1 VSTPILT
8 SEHSDIP
15 YTEAQSI
22 HDAMLGFVRV
32 RTDHSGGSGFAV
44 DRVGDTALI
53 VTSAHMIDESTW
65 ISIIT
70 PDGVEYSATDAHVDE
85 EVDIA
90 VLSAPGAPFLPTLQF
105 ADSRQLQVTE
115 RLYVVGFAMAFD
127 LLGDLTVTSG
137 ILSGWRV
144 IRGVEYLQ
152 PDAVMNPGNS
162 GGPVLN
168 VSGEVIDVA
177 TWVMRSTD
185 SVDLEGLNFAVP
197 ASTVEMVLADTQ

>member
-1 VSTPILT
+1 
-8 SEHSDIP
+8 
-15 YTEAQSI
+15 
-22 HDAMLGFVRV
+22 
-32 RTDHSGGSGFAV
+32 
-44 DRVGDTALI
+44 
-53 VTSAHMIDESTW
+53 
-65 ISIIT
+65 
-70 PDGVEYSATDAHVDE
+70 
-85 EVDIA
+85 
-90 VLSAPGAPFLPTLQF
+90 
-105 ADSRQLQVTE
+105 
-115 RLYVVGFAMAFD
+115 MAFD